1 MSTALLFTL
10 FTAYQVYLLVVLKT
24 NWENRV
30 GRLSGIILF
39 IFISVSTVFAI
50 IPRPVFRVLS
60 SVLLI
65 VGLSLNIIFKLTNA
79 IAVFERLNFAVIPSV
94 LNCAVYVGSQVAA
107 FVLLLYFVVFRR
119 REKVGAKRILA
130 VVLMSF
136 VIALYVVCLVSEC
149 ILLIKYRIYIDLGLK
164 STVASRFCYYFAF
177 IGMAVG
183 FMLPKMGQD
192 ASDLEQYYNPAQS
205 KAELVFSSPDEDR
218 VHPAREQNTE
228 PDEAQ
233 LVFSP
238 QEKSKR
244 HAKNKNQSNRSPV
257 LDDAAL
263 VFSSQERSKG
273 HSKKDHPRSP
283 VLDDAALVFSSPNEE
298 RVIPE
303 KDDDPARG
311 GNKSRKNKDSV

>member
-1 MSTALLFTL
+1 MQNE
-10 FTAYQVYLLVVLKT
+10 Y
-24 NWENRV
+24 
-30 GRLSGIILF
+30 
-39 IFISVSTVFAI
+39 
-50 IPRPVFRVLS
+50 
-60 SVLLI
+60 
-65 VGLSLNIIFKLTNA
+65 
-79 IAVFERLNFAVIPSV
+79 
-94 LNCAVYVGSQVAA
+94 
-107 FVLLLYFVVFRR
+107 
-119 REKVGAKRILA
+119 
-130 VVLMSF
+130 LMSF

-218 VHPAREQNTE
+218 VHPKDH
-228 PDEAQ
+228 P
-233 LVFSP
+233 
-238 QEKSKR
+238 
-244 HAKNKNQSNRSPV
+244 RSPV

-283 VLDDAALVFSSPNEE
+283 VLDDAALVFSSPDEE
-298 RVIPE
+298 GVIPE

>member
-1 MSTALLFTL
+1 MQNE
-10 FTAYQVYLLVVLKT
+10 Y
-24 NWENRV
+24 
-30 GRLSGIILF
+30 
-39 IFISVSTVFAI
+39 
-50 IPRPVFRVLS
+50 
-60 SVLLI
+60 
-65 VGLSLNIIFKLTNA
+65 
-79 IAVFERLNFAVIPSV
+79 
-94 LNCAVYVGSQVAA
+94 
-107 FVLLLYFVVFRR
+107 
-119 REKVGAKRILA
+119 
-130 VVLMSF
+130 LMSF

-205 KAELVFSSPDEDR
+205 KAELVFS
-218 VHPAREQNTE
+218 
-228 PDEAQ
+228 
-233 LVFSP
+233 P
-238 QEKSKR
+238 QEKIKR

>member
-1 MSTALLFTL
+1 MQNE
-10 FTAYQVYLLVVLKT
+10 Y
-24 NWENRV
+24 
-30 GRLSGIILF
+30 
-39 IFISVSTVFAI
+39 
-50 IPRPVFRVLS
+50 
-60 SVLLI
+60 
-65 VGLSLNIIFKLTNA
+65 
-79 IAVFERLNFAVIPSV
+79 
-94 LNCAVYVGSQVAA
+94 
-107 FVLLLYFVVFRR
+107 
-119 REKVGAKRILA
+119 
-130 VVLMSF
+130 LMSF

-205 KAELVFSSPDEDR
+205 KAELVFS
-218 VHPAREQNTE
+218 
-228 PDEAQ
+228 
-233 LVFSP
+233 P
-238 QEKSKR
+238 QEKIKR
-244 HAKNKNQSNRSPV
+244 HAKNKNQSNRSPVLDDAALVFSPV